1 MQWNRK
7 KLDESTTCTTTKVEE
22 APKLKI
28 ESDGRATSIWIN
40 GINITRGVTDVT
52 FAHYSNE
59 SSRLAITLDVNKF
72 EFL

>member
-40 GINITRGVTDVT
+40 GINITRGVTDVS
-52 FAHYSNE
+52 FAH
-59 SSRLAITLDVNKF
+59 LF
-72 EFL
+72 E